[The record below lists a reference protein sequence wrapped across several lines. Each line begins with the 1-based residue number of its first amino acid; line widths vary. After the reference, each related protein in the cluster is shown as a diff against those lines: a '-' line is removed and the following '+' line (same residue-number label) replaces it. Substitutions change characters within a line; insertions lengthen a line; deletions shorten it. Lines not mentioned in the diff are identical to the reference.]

1 MNMKILILGAGQV
14 GSSAAEQLSLE
25 ESNNVTVVDNRSD
38 VLRELQDRL
47 DIRTIIGH
55 ASHPDV
61 LKRAGA
67 DNTDIVIALTDSDE
81 TNMLACQIASTIY
94 DVPMKIARIRSAAYM
109 HSKDLFRKDSIP
121 VDVRLSPEKL
131 VCEHIEQ
138 LIHHPGALQVL
149 EFGDGEARLV
159 AAKVSHEGLLV
170 GQKISALKEHIPNT
184 EGRIAAIYRNGQPLL
199 PDGETEIRPEDEVF
213 FIAAKKDIRAFM
225 SEMRKIESPVRRVI
239 IAGGGHIG
247 FRLAAALEKTNQVKI
262 IEHDPERAKFIS
274 EKLDDAIVLVGDA
287 SDEELLSEEDI
298 DNIDVFC
305 ALTNSEEANILSA
318 MLAKKMGAKKVMSL
332 LKKPS
337 YADLVEAGTI
347 DVAISPKEITI
358 SSLLTYIR
366 GGDVV
371 KVHSLRRGAA
381 EAIEAIAHGKKGVS
395 PVVGKPIEDID
406 LPQGCNIVTVIRDHE
421 VIIAHHNTVIQE
433 NDHVILF
440 VTDKSKIDDLEKLFQ
455 KE

>member
-94 DVPMKIARIRSAAYM
+94 DVPTKIARIRSAAYM

-149 EFGDGEARLV
+149 EFG
-159 AAKVSHEGLLV
+159 
-170 GQKISALKEHIPNT
+170 
-184 EGRIAAIYRNGQPLL
+184 NG
-199 PDGETEIRPEDEVF
+199 
-213 FIAAKKDIRAFM
+213 
-225 SEMRKIESPVRRVI
+225 
-239 IAGGGHIG
+239 
-247 FRLAAALEKTNQVKI
+247 
-262 IEHDPERAKFIS
+262 
-274 EKLDDAIVLVGDA
+274 
-287 SDEELLSEEDI
+287 
-298 DNIDVFC
+298 
-305 ALTNSEEANILSA
+305 
-318 MLAKKMGAKKVMSL
+318 
-332 LKKPS
+332 
-337 YADLVEAGTI
+337 
-347 DVAISPKEITI
+347 
-358 SSLLTYIR
+358 
-366 GGDVV
+366 
-371 KVHSLRRGAA
+371 
-381 EAIEAIAHGKKGVS
+381 
-395 PVVGKPIEDID
+395 
-406 LPQGCNIVTVIRDHE
+406 
-421 VIIAHHNTVIQE
+421 
-433 NDHVILF
+433 
-440 VTDKSKIDDLEKLFQ
+440 
-455 KE
+455 

>member
-47 DIRTIIGH
+47 DIRTICGH

-94 DVPMKIARIRSAAYM
+94 DVPTKIARIRSAAYM

-149 EFGDGEARLV
+149 EFGNGEARLV

-170 GQKISALKEHIPNT
+170 GQKISVLKEHIPNT
-184 EGRIAAIYRNGQPLL
+184 EGRIAAIYRDGQPLL

-247 FRLAAALEKTNQVKI
+247 V
-262 IEHDPERAKFIS
+262 S
-274 EKLDDAIVLVGDA
+274 
-287 SDEELLSEEDI
+287 
-298 DNIDVFC
+298 
-305 ALTNSEEANILSA
+305 
-318 MLAKKMGAKKVMSL
+318 
-332 LKKPS
+332 
-337 YADLVEAGTI
+337 
-347 DVAISPKEITI
+347 
-358 SSLLTYIR
+358 
-366 GGDVV
+366 
-371 KVHSLRRGAA
+371 
-381 EAIEAIAHGKKGVS
+381 GKAWG
-395 PVVGKPIEDID
+395 
-406 LPQGCNIVTVIRDHE
+406 
-421 VIIAHHNTVIQE
+421 
-433 NDHVILF
+433 
-440 VTDKSKIDDLEKLFQ
+440 
-455 KE
+455 